1 MILTSIIGLIRER
14 GKLPG
19 VFKDGQGVTRSVCLL
34 RYSWVYLLR
43 VGIKANAW
51 VVKNINYCDP
61 QKENNASH
69 H

>member
-14 GKLPG
+14 GK
-19 VFKDGQGVTRSVCLL
+19 FKDGQGVTLSVCLCLL
-34 RYSWVYLLR
+34 RYSWIYLLG